1 MTSSA
6 CVAYVLA
13 ALWTALLL
21 AWAGTSWAGKRD
33 GAVGLCVTLFPEP
46 IALRGSAF
54 RVLGL
59 AYRHRLTDC
68 EVLISDSVRLL
79 WSR

>member
-1 MTSSA
+1 MTSST

-21 AWAGTSWAGKRD
+21 AWAGTYWAGKRD
-33 GAVGLCVTLFPEP
+33 GAIGVFVTVLPAP
-46 IALRGSAF
+46 IALGGSAF
-54 RVLGL
+54 QIVGL
-59 AYRHRLTDC
+59 AYRHQLTAC
-68 EVLISDSVRLL
+68 EVLIFDPVRLL